1 MNCRNPTEWLA
12 VRSSRHPWRVIGAW
26 ALLVA
31 ASVLVIV
38 LLLGDALTT
47 EANIAGDPESKR
59 AERLLEERL
68 RGTPPVR
75 EIVVV
80 RSATLTVDDPGYEE
94 FVRELSRDL
103 GELRPDV
110 VAAGTSFYEAGD
122 GRLVSADRRTTLLP
136 LLMTGE
142 FEDAADNIDE
152 VLDVTR
158 AAATDARFEVVQVG
172 PASVSNDFQEL
183 AEEDLRTGELYGLA
197 AVLVILVLVF
207 GALVAALVP
216 VVLALVAIAVTVGF
230 ITLLGQ
236 VFSLSFFVV
245 NMVVGMGLALGI
257 DYALLIV
264 SRYREE
270 RARGHGRRDVI
281 RIAGATASRAVL
293 FSGAAFVL
301 ALLGMLFVPSSVL
314 RSLGMGA
321 ILVGFVSVLV
331 ALTLLPAVLSVIG
344 DGVNS
349 LAFSGLQRRL
359 ARGAHQEGRF
369 WAWAAR
375 QVMRRPLV
383 SLAISSALL
392 LAAAVAVFQL
402 TTRAS
407 GVSTLPD
414 RAISKRGFQ
423 ALDEDFAAG
432 RVAPIEVVIDADIDS
447 QRVQAG
453 IAAVEEAMVGQLGY
467 ESATVQVNGARDLAL
482 ISGPFAGESVGEEA
496 ISALRQLRAEV
507 VPAAF
512 EGTGAEVH
520 QQHEAQP
527 EVAPRAHPPASRS
540 SGVQRAG
547 YPPP

>member
-1 MNCRNPTEWLA
+1 
-12 VRSSRHPWRVIGAW
+12 
-26 ALLVA
+26 
-31 ASVLVIV
+31 
-38 LLLGDALTT
+38 
-47 EANIAGDPESKR
+47 
-59 AERLLEERL
+59 
-68 RGTPPVR
+68 
-75 EIVVV
+75 
-80 RSATLTVDDPGYEE
+80 
-94 FVRELSRDL
+94 
-103 GELRPDV
+103 
-110 VAAGTSFYEAGD
+110 
-122 GRLVSADRRTTLLP
+122 
-136 LLMTGE
+136 
-142 FEDAADNIDE
+142 
-152 VLDVTR
+152 
-158 AAATDARFEVVQVG
+158 
-172 PASVSNDFQEL
+172 
-183 AEEDLRTGELYGLA
+183 
-197 AVLVILVLVF
+197 
-207 GALVAALVP
+207 
-216 VVLALVAIAVTVGF
+216 
-230 ITLLGQ
+230 
-236 VFSLSFFVV
+236 
-245 NMVVGMGLALGI
+245 MVVGMGLALGI

-301 ALLGMLFVPSSVL
+301 ALLGMLFVPSTVL

-392 LAAAVAVFQL
+392 LAAAVPAFQL

-453 IAAVEEAMVGQLGY
+453 ITAVEEAMVGQLGY

-512 EGTGAEVH
+512 EGTGAEVNVGGITALNVDFFDAADKYRPVVFAFVLGPSFVLLMVAFRSIIVPMKAIGLNLLSVGAAYGILALIMVAVFSGIAAGRLVMF
-520 QQHEAQP
+520 QQMGFGLAIALFLDAT
-527 EVAPRAHPPASRS
+527 VVRSVLVPASMKLLGEWNWYLPRWLRWLPDLGEVRDPGGS
-540 SGVQRAG
+540 ARTPAR
-547 YPPP
+547 